1 MKGWR
6 LSIAGIPALKNKF
19 KMKTNYNFTEGWFSG
34 FSQSDGCF
42 TIAFEK
48 RKSGLLVRPKP
59 IFVLTQDISELD
71 MFKKL
76 HLHVGIGYITKSK
89 INVSLYVTS
98 LADIKNVLFPIF
110 DKHPLRYG
118 KRRSYLI
125 FKHVVNM
132 MLNKEHLKL
141 EGLLSI
147 IHLSFWM
154 NKETST
160 RTEESKT
167 KLIDFL
173 RDKHGELPEYK
184 ETSITNDLPIA
195 PMSLDF
201 ITGLIDGD
209 GSFNVSFQLKP
220 YRRVK
225 INFTVVQETSCKEVL
240 NELKAYFGC
249 GKVYDLPSSASRYQV
264 ENQDLIMNN
273 IAPIL
278 NNVKFNTEKSEYYK
292 ATIKAGEILKTEG
305 IKSDESFKTIID
317 LVYDINK
324 SGKRRRL
331 TKQEFIEM
339 MMKS

>member
-1 MKGWR
+1 
-6 LSIAGIPALKNKF
+6 
-19 KMKTNYNFTEGWFSG
+19 MKTNYNFTEGWFSG

-147 IHLSFWM
+147 IHLSF
-154 NKETST
+154 
-160 RTEESKT
+160 
-167 KLIDFL
+167 
-173 RDKHGELPEYK
+173 
-184 ETSITNDLPIA
+184 
-195 PMSLDF
+195 
-201 ITGLIDGD
+201 
-209 GSFNVSFQLKP
+209 
-220 YRRVK
+220 
-225 INFTVVQETSCKEVL
+225 
-240 NELKAYFGC
+240 
-249 GKVYDLPSSASRYQV
+249 
-264 ENQDLIMNN
+264 
-273 IAPIL
+273 
-278 NNVKFNTEKSEYYK
+278 
-292 ATIKAGEILKTEG
+292 
-305 IKSDESFKTIID
+305 
-317 LVYDINK
+317 
-324 SGKRRRL
+324 
-331 TKQEFIEM
+331 
-339 MMKS
+339 